1 MKKIY
6 TLATFAAFVA
16 MGCNKDTTTETSV
29 PAEEF
34 ELGGATTLHISGAD
48 AYSYAAPNLSAANAQ
63 RHLDA
68 DAAFAQFFVTAPA
81 PRFGGLGPVYNQ
93 SSCNGCH
100 IRNGRSQPPTSIN
113 DNTSGLLFRLSLAGT
128 GAHGGNV
135 PVPNF
140 GGQLQHRAIYGT
152 QPEGQVDIQYISEV
166 VNFIDGYTA
175 TLQRPVYTIIN
186 TYTTLPT
193 GVLVSPRNAPPVYGL
208 GLIEAITEADILANV
223 DENDA
228 NADGISGRANYVWS
242 VRDQQ
247 LKLGRF
253 GWKANNPTAYQQTA
267 EAFNQDMGITSP
279 YFPNENCHNQSNCTN
294 DTTTATT
301 SIDDAFVKLTAF
313 YFQTLAVPAARNLND
328 ATVKRGKELF
338 EKAYCAKCHTPKFVT
353 GTHEF
358 AELSN
363 QTIYP
368 YSDWLV
374 HDMGQGLA
382 DNRPDN
388 QATGTEWRTAP
399 LWGIGLT
406 QVVNPN
412 ARFLHDGRARTLEE
426 AILWHDGEAS
436 YSRDYYKNLSKKDR
450 DAVIAFLKAL

>member
-1 MKKIY
+1 M
-6 TLATFAAFVA
+6 
-16 MGCNKDTTTETSV
+16 
-29 PAEEF
+29 
-34 ELGGATTLHISGAD
+34 
-48 AYSYAAPNLSAANAQ
+48 
-63 RHLDA
+63 
-68 DAAFAQFFVTAPA
+68 
-81 PRFGGLGPVYNQ
+81 
-93 SSCNGCH
+93 
-100 IRNGRSQPPTSIN
+100 
-113 DNTSGLLFRLSLAGT
+113 
-128 GAHGGNV
+128 
-135 PVPNF
+135 
-140 GGQLQHRAIYGT
+140 
-152 QPEGQVDIQYISEV
+152 
-166 VNFIDGYTA
+166 
-175 TLQRPVYTIIN
+175 
-186 TYTTLPT
+186 
-193 GVLVSPRNAPPVYGL
+193 YGL
-208 GLIEAITEADILANV
+208 GLIEAIAEADILANV

-279 YFPNENCHNQSNCTN
+279 YFPNENCHNQGNCTN
-294 DTTTATT
+294 DTATAT

-338 EKAYCAKCHTPKFVT
+338 EKAYCAKCHAPKFVT
-353 GTHEF
+353 GTHDI

-388 QATGTEWRTAP
+388 LATGTEWRTAP